1 VTPSTSDEPSTPGG
15 RFSTDE
21 PSAPGDRFSTE
32 GNRRARSD
40 SPTTSVAPTSP
51 AERIVS
57 LDVLRG
63 VAVLGILIINVRV
76 FGMPEA
82 TLLNPTVYGD
92 FAGANYA
99 VWLVGHVFAEL
110 KFITL
115 FSLLFG
121 AGVML
126 FFERKAVDGEP
137 PLRLHYRRTF
147 WLLLIG
153 LGHAYLLW
161 YGDILVAYALCA
173 LWIVYARGWAPQ
185 AKLAVGTVLIAAPSL
200 LEVSAGAVVPPE
212 LIADQWRP
220 AEAAIRAEV
229 EAYRGGWVD
238 QLDHRVPAAFERQ
251 TAGFVGATFWRVT
264 GVMLFGM
271 ALYETGVLT
280 NERSDRFYRR
290 LAAVGF
296 LVGVVPI
303 LVGIVYIEANEWS
316 AGAALYWR
324 QFNYWGSLPL
334 AGSYLGLVYLGCRRV
349 PRGPLV
355 ASMAAVGRTAFT
367 NYLLQTVLATSVFY
381 GHGLGLFGHLSRVEL
396 AGVVL
401 AIWAVQIPASVLWLR
416 RFRYGPVEWLWRTLT
431 YGEQQAVRR
440 GR

>member
-1 VTPSTSDEPSTPGG
+1 MNPSISDETAASAESRRSGSNSATTP
-15 RFSTDE
+15 TPPE
-21 PSAPGDRFSTE
+21 A
-32 GNRRARSD
+32 
-40 SPTTSVAPTSP
+40 
-51 AERIVS
+51 RIVS

-76 FGMPEA
+76 FAMPEA
-82 TLLNPTVYGD
+82 TLLNPTAYGD
-92 FAGANYA
+92 FTGANYL

-126 FFERKAVDGEP
+126 FFERKRVDGDP
-137 PLRLHYRRTF
+137 PIRLHYRRTF

-153 LGHAYLLW
+153 LGHAHLLW

-173 LWIVYARGWAPQ
+173 LWIVFARGWAPQ
-185 AKLAVGTVLIAAPSL
+185 AKLAVGTVLIAVPSL
-200 LEVSAGAVVPPE
+200 LEISTAAVVPPE

-229 EAYRGGWVD
+229 EAYRGGWFE
-238 QLDHRVPAAFERQ
+238 QFEHRTATAFERQ
-251 TAGFVGATFWRVT
+251 TVGFVGATFWRVT

-290 LAAVGF
+290 LATIGF
-296 LVGVVPI
+296 FTGVIPI
-303 LVGIVYIEANEWS
+303 LVGVAYIEANDWS
-316 AGAALYWR
+316 AAAALYWR

-349 PRGPLV
+349 SRGLF
-355 ASMAAVGRTAFT
+355 ADSMAAVGRTAFT
-367 NYLLQTVLATSVFY
+367 NYLFQTVLATSVFY
-381 GHGLGLFGHLSRVEL
+381 GHGLGLFGHLSRIEL
-396 AGVVL
+396 VAVVL

-416 RFRYGPVEWLWRTLT
+416 RFQYGPVEWLWRTLT
-431 YGEQQAVRR
+431 YGQRQPL
-440 GR
+440 GRSR